1 MKRSV
6 VVFLMAV
13 FCLVVSMPVI
23 AHSHEGGACLE
34 EGESGTVNR
43 AQLNELRS
51 QIFELVTRTNLS
63 QEEKHELVVLQ
74 TRFAK
79 LHEELET
86 KGGKGQCGTVKQRE
100 RRIERKRKCDHGEG
114 QRCGIVRRRGRRCER
129 KQKCDHGEGQRCG
142 TVRQRGRRCERK
154 QKCDHGEW

>member
-23 AHSHEGGACLE
+23 AHSHEGDACLK

-51 QIFELVTRTNLS
+51 QIFELVTRTNLT
-63 QEEKHELVVLQ
+63 QEEKHELVMLQ

-86 KGGKGQCGTVKQRE
+86 KGGKGQCGTVKQRG
-100 RRIERKRKCDHGEG
+100 RRCERKRKCDHGEG
-114 QRCGIVRRRGRRCER
+114 QRCSHG
-129 KQKCDHGEGQRCG
+129 KSDQKCCG
-142 TVRQRGRRCERK
+142 TCKASGHTPVPMVPAGSMVTT
-154 QKCDHGEW
+154 D